1 MKRNL
6 CLGRSIGLGT
16 LYSLCPDTGNS
27 RMLPL
32 EKSRR
37 RSMPM
42 FKVRPIIKMIV
53 LSVIFVHVPLP
64 SYAQTDINKT
74 LSQGETVYVS
84 IYSNVHAGP
93 KGSSFLLSA
102 MVSMRNTDPKNEITI
117 DTADYY
123 DTEGKKIES
132 YIKSPIKL
140 KPLAATSVNIKE
152 NDNRGGPGANF
163 LVKWKSSKLVNQ
175 PIIEGVMLGLRSG
188 QGVSFI
194 CPGQILVDTK

>member
-1 MKRNL
+1 M
-6 CLGRSIGLGT
+6 
-16 LYSLCPDTGNS
+16 
-27 RMLPL
+27 
-32 EKSRR
+32 R

-53 LSVIFVHVPLP
+53 LSVLLIHFPLP
-64 SYAQTDINKT
+64 SYAQMDMNKN

-102 MVSMRNTDPKNEITI
+102 MVSIRNTDPKNEITI

-163 LVKWKSSKLVNQ
+163 LVKWRSKKLVNQ

-194 CPGQILVDTK
+194 CPGQILVETK

>member
-1 MKRNL
+1 
-6 CLGRSIGLGT
+6 
-16 LYSLCPDTGNS
+16 
-27 RMLPL
+27 
-32 EKSRR
+32 
-37 RSMPM
+37 MPM
-42 FKVRPIIKMIV
+42 VKVRPIINIIKMIV
-53 LSVIFVHVPLP
+53 LSVILVHFPLP
-64 SYAQTDINKT
+64 SHAQTDMNKT

-93 KGSSFLLSA
+93 KGSPFLLSA
-102 MVSMRNTDPKNEITI
+102 MVSIRNTDPKNEITI

-140 KPLAATSVNIKE
+140 KPLAATFVDIKE
-152 NDNRGGPGANF
+152 YDNRGGPGANF
-163 LVKWKSSKLVNQ
+163 LVKWKSNKLVNQ

-194 CPGQILVDTK
+194 CPGQVLLHTK